1 LLARTLAA
9 AILTYGVILAA
20 QPAAAQADIALVLA
34 VDVSSSIN
42 EERFGLQREGIA
54 RGLESREI
62 LDAIAGGPH
71 QTIELAVIEWS
82 ERQHVVVDW
91 TIIRGRADLEA
102 VLKTLRTSPRPDVGF
117 KTNVAA
123 GMVNAAGMFETAPL
137 AADRKIIDVSG
148 DGQQNEGT
156 LAAEAARDG
165 VVAQDITINGLP
177 ITSGEEPEVDSWYRS
192 HVVGGDGAFMVVAN
206 GHDGFADAM
215 RKKLSLEV
223 AGVTVKWWF
232 AAVN

>member
-1 LLARTLAA
+1 LIARIVAAAVLTSGIFLAA
-9 AILTYGVILAA
+9 E
-20 QPAAAQADIALVLA
+20 PAAAQADIALVLA

-54 RGLESREI
+54 RGLESKEI

-102 VLKTLRTSPRPDVGF
+102 VLKKLRTSPRPDVGF

-123 GMVNAAGMFETAPL
+123 GIVNAAGMLETAPL

-148 DGQQNEGT
+148 DGQQNEGK
-156 LAAEAARDG
+156 LAAD

-177 ITSGEEPEVDSWYRS
+177 ITSGEEPEVDSWYRT

-223 AGVTVKWWF
+223 AGATVKWRF
-232 AAVN
+232 AAIN